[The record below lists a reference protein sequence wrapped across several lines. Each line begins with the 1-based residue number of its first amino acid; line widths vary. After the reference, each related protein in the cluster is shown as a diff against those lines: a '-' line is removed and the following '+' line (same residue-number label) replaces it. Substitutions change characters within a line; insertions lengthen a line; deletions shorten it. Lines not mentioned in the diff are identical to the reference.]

1 MFRSG
6 IYTIENCG
14 KANYVQKSLQKS
26 VNIIQCLEFLF
37 QINYNQIK
45 IDHTM
50 ANNSY
55 RG

>member
-6 IYTIENCG
+6 IHTIEKGELCT
-14 KANYVQKSLQKS
+14 KRLQKS